1 MLYEIKFSKMNVDT
15 RFINAQSL
23 QEIKDLIKQ
32 IFNEEGNDFN
42 KSEIQKNLAYSLR
55 ERLQSRHKVVNKLS
69 RAEDKLTR
77 LETILTTIDKP
88 YKIKRTRFYIL
99 CCKEK
104 IDDLKSEL
112 DKIDEKMALLSIS
125 LHEFRKKVSG

>member
-42 KSEIQKNLAYSLR
+42 KSEIQKNLVYSLR

-125 LHEFRKKVSG
+125 LHEFRKKVAG